1 MSGELYVRGNGARA
15 LKRKV
20 SFFSLIFKLTLF
32 SLLLGLH
39 VVLQSQVKLLAR
51 DAGNLESQKKIMAE
65 EFERLVSE
73 NDKMLPYSEIKLYA
87 QNNLDMK
94 HIPSKMKS
102 FTVLDRNG
110 YFDDPAEYQL
120 PALFETNINLA
131 LIEKGETFME
141 R

>member
-1 MSGELYVRGNGARA
+1 MSGELYVRGNGART

-20 SFFSLIFKLTLF
+20 SFFGLIFKLTLF
-32 SLLLGLH
+32 SLLMGLH

-51 DAGNLESQKKIMAE
+51 DTGNLETQKMILAE
-65 EFERLVSE
+65 ELERLVSE
-73 NDKMLPYSEIKLYA
+73 NDKMLPYSEIKLFA
-87 QNNLDMK
+87 QNNLNMK

-102 FTVLDRNG
+102 FTVIDRNG
-110 YFDDPAEYQL
+110 CFDSPAEYQL
-120 PALFETNINLA
+120 PRLFETNINLA

>member
-1 MSGELYVRGNGARA
+1 MSGEMYVRGNGAST
-15 LKRKV
+15 LKRRV
-20 SFFSLIFKLTLF
+20 SVFGLIFKLTLF
-32 SLLLGLH
+32 SMLLGLH

-51 DAGNLESQKKIMAE
+51 DTGSLESQKMILAE
-65 EFERLVSE
+65 ELERLISE
-73 NDKMLPYSEIKLYA
+73 NDKMLPYSQIKLYA

-102 FTVLDRNG
+102 FTVIDRKG
-110 YFDDPAEYQL
+110 YFDSPAEYQL
-120 PALFETNINLA
+120 PRLFETNINLA